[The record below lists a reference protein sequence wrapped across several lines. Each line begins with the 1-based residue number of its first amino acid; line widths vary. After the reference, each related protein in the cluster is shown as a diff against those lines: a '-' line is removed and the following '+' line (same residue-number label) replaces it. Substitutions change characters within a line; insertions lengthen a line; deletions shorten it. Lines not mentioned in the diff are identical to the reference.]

1 MDKSTFEAADPFIDE
16 LGGLID
22 EMLTSNELARMRE
35 ALTQLGETL
44 GERYS
49 ASLSV
54 IVDVYDRDKERCLP
68 LLNTGLSTSDGGEP
82 YRTFGDSSLERYIVD
97 GETQIVPHD
106 RCPKCWNAWDLKWEH
121 HSCPHCDAVLR
132 MNCKILLDTDRCP
145 NCDQST
151 VSMSKPV
158 CDKCGFQIEP
168 AFVVWG

>member
-16 LGGLID
+16 LADLSD

-35 ALTQLGETL
+35 ALTQLGKTL

-49 ASLSV
+49 VSLSV
-54 IVDVYDRDKERCLP
+54 IVDVYDRDEERNLP
-68 LLNTGLSTSDGGEP
+68 LLNRGLSTSEGGEP
-82 YRTFGDSSLERYIVD
+82 YRTFGDSSPERYIVD

-121 HSCPHCDAVLR
+121 HSCPHCDAVLGW
-132 MNCKILLDTDRCP
+132 NCKILLDTDRCP
-145 NCDQST
+145 NCDGST

-158 CDKCGFQIEP
+158 CDKCGFQIDP
-168 AFVVWG
+168 TLVVWR